1 MGMTEPGER
10 DYKIKKGRKLASE
23 RATKEFYNASKTD
36 SGSMWCCTPLKDVKD
51 NIIETGYMQSHCLI
65 FCYIY
70 AVKKKAFDWNARFI
84 LISGLNLLK

>member
-1 MGMTEPGER
+1 MGMAEPGER
-10 DYKIKKGRKLASE
+10 DYKIKKGRIWRASGQ
-23 RATKEFYNASKTD
+23 RRNFIMHQTD

-65 FCYIY
+65 FGYIY